1 MPLFIYQ
8 ALQLDGT
15 RTQGE
20 IEARNRTEALR
31 LLDLQKLQPI
41 RVQEKSGAKAMG
53 STTTSSKTA
62 PASSGPITLSRSQII
77 RLTEE
82 LSDMLQAGLQLEPA
96 LRVMEERQE
105 LSNLKHVVASLR
117 QRVRDGSSFSNAL
130 RSVSPSFGEL
140 YCNLVAAGEVSGALG
155 QILARQV
162 TYLNLMDD
170 LRARVTQALIYP
182 AFITIAGTL
191 LIGIFMTV
199 LVPQLISLFSKT
211 GQKLPLATQLLINLS
226 QFLSAHGWW
235 LALLIF
241 ASIIAFFAYIRS
253 PKGKT
258 WWHHTQ
264 LTIPLV
270 GRVLY
275 ARFYAELTQTSAT
288 LVGNGVPLLNA
299 IRLMAD
305 ALPNQYLKAL
315 LRRVA
320 DYIADGAIFSSAM
333 RRTQKFPPALIDMVV
348 VGEQT
353 GNLALALERVS
364 RRYDKELNTHVQRMT
379 ALIQPIILIVLALIV
394 GAVCYSI
401 IAGILQSV
409 SGFRTKG

>member
-1 MPLFIYQ
+1 MPIFSYQ
-8 ALQLDGT
+8 ALQLDGK

-31 LLDLQKLQPI
+31 LLDHQKLQPI
-41 RVQEKSGAKAMG
+41 RVQEKSGSKAA
-53 STTTSSKTA
+53 SIASTSSKGNVA
-62 PASSGPITLSRSQII
+62 SGPIKLSQAQII

-96 LRVMEERQE
+96 LRVMQERQE
-105 LSNLKHVVASLR
+105 LSNLKHVVAALR

-182 AFITIAGTL
+182 AFITLAGTL

-199 LVPQLISLFSKT
+199 LVPQLTSLFSKT
-211 GQKLPLATQLLINLS
+211 GQKLPLATQLLISLS

-235 LALLIF
+235 LSILIV
-241 ASIIAFFAYIRS
+241 ASIVAFIAYIRS
-253 PKGKT
+253 PQGKT

-264 LTIPLV
+264 LTLPLV

-299 IRLMAD
+299 VRLMAD
-305 ALPNQYLKAL
+305 ALPNEYLKAL

-353 GNLALALERVS
+353 GDLALALERVS
-364 RRYDKELNTHVQRMT
+364 RRYDKELNIHVQRMT
-379 ALIQPIILIVLALIV
+379 ALIQPIILIILALIV

>member
-1 MPLFIYQ
+1 MPIFSYQ

-15 RTQGE
+15 CTQGE

-31 LLDLQKLQPI
+31 ILDQQKLQPLRI
-41 RVQEKSGAKAMG
+41 QEKPGGKNI
-53 STTTSSKTA
+53 TTATNSSKVAATT
-62 PASSGPITLSRSQII
+62 GPITLSRAQII

-96 LRVMEERQE
+96 LRVMQERQE
-105 LSNLKHVVASLR
+105 LSNLKHVVAALR

-140 YCNLVAAGEVSGALG
+140 YCNLVAAGEVSGSLG

-162 TYLNLMDD
+162 AYLNLMED
-170 LRARVTQALIYP
+170 LRSRVTQALIYP
-182 AFITIAGTL
+182 AFITSAGITLIAV
-191 LIGIFMTV
+191 FMTV
-199 LVPQLISLFSKT
+199 LVPQLTSLFAKT
-211 GQKLPLATQLLINLS
+211 GQKLPLPTQLLIRFS
-226 QFLSAHGWW
+226 QFLSTYGWW
-235 LALLIF
+235 LTLLIL
-241 ASIIAFFAYIRS
+241 ASIIAFIAYIRS

-264 LTIPLV
+264 LNIPLI

-275 ARFYAELTQTSAT
+275 ARFYAELTQTCAT
-288 LVGNGVPLLNA
+288 LVANGVPLLNA
-299 IRLMAD
+299 VRLMAE

-315 LRRVA
+315 LHRVA
-320 DYIADGAIFSSAM
+320 DWIADGAIFSSAL
-333 RRTQKFPPALIDMVV
+333 RRTQQFPPALIDMVV

-353 GNLALALERVS
+353 GDLPLALERVS
-364 RRYDKELNTHVQRMT
+364 RRYDKELNTQVQRMT
-379 ALIQPIILIVLALIV
+379 ALIQPIILILLALIV

-409 SGFRTKG
+409 SGFRTRV